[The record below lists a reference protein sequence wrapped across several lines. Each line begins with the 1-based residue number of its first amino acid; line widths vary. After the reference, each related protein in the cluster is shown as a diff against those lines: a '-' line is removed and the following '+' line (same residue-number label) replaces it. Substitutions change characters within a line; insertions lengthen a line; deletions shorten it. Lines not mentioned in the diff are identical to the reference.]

1 MKKTFL
7 LRYSLISLIAFGCA
21 KNKAPDSALPSSTS
35 TSQKAPKDAPKPAES
50 TVAENTVAKT
60 PTQALDDAI
69 KIALETVYFD
79 FDSYVLT
86 AAAQENLRHL
96 SAALKQ
102 NKGVRLQIEGHCDR
116 RGSPEYNIALSEKR
130 ANSIKEF
137 LVSQGTL
144 ADSLETSGKG
154 KEEPK
159 FDGDTEEIWAKN
171 RRGELKRI
179 GG

>member
-35 TSQKAPKDAPKPAES
+35 TSQKPSSEAVKPS
-50 TVAENTVAKT
+50 DSTVAKT

-69 KIALETVYFD
+69 KIALDTVYFD
-79 FDSYVLT
+79 FDSYILT
-86 AAAQENLRHL
+86 SAAQVNLQQL

-102 NKGVRLQIEGHCDR
+102 TKGVRLQIEGHCDR

-130 ANSIKEF
+130 ANAIKEF
-137 LVSQGTL
+137 LVSQGSA